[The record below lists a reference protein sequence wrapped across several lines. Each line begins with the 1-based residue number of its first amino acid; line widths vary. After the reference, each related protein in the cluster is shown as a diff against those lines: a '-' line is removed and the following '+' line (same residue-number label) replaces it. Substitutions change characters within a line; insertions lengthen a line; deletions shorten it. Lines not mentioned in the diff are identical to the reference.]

1 MTATE
6 SAPATAEALP
16 DPVFLDDRLT
26 HWATATPDA
35 EAFTYL
41 GRTWTWAQWDERV
54 RRLAGA
60 LRSMGVGRGDVVSF
74 LDKNHPACVEMSMA
88 AASLGGYV
96 GSSGTVFRTAAI
108 YGFLLVVFRL
118 AGKRTLAQMTS
129 FDLLLVLVI
138 GDATQQALIGDDFTL
153 GTAFVAVAS
162 LVLLDV
168 VLGSIKARSPAI
180 DRIVDGLPVILVDRG
195 TPLPERM
202 AREGIDHED
211 ILAAAREQCGLRRLD
226 EIDFAVLERSGDL
239 SIIPK
244 RSQ

>member
-1 MTATE
+1 MMHPRHE
-6 SAPATAEALP
+6 IELEENPGFQTAEWR
-16 DPVFLDDRLT
+16 VQRL
-26 HWATATPDA
+26 
-35 EAFTYL
+35 
-41 GRTWTWAQWDERV
+41 G
-54 RRLAGA
+54 LAG
-60 LRSMGVGRGDVVSF
+60 LV
-74 LDKNHPACVEMSMA
+74 LLA
-88 AASLGGYV
+88 AASVGGYV
-96 GSSGTVFRTAAI
+96 GSSGTVFRTTAI

-118 AGKRTLAQMTS
+118 AGKRTMAQMTS

-180 DRIVDGLPVILVDRG
+180 DRIVDGLPLILVDRG

-202 AREGIDHED
+202 AREGIDLGE
-211 ILAAAREQCGLRRLD
+211 ILAAGREQCGLRRLD

>member
-1 MTATE
+1 MHPRHE
-6 SAPATAEALP
+6 IELKEDPGFQTAEWRIQ
-16 DPVFLDDRLT
+16 RLG
-26 HWATATPDA
+26 
-35 EAFTYL
+35 L
-41 GRTWTWAQWDERV
+41 
-54 RRLAGA
+54 
-60 LRSMGVGRGDVVSF
+60 VGLV
-74 LDKNHPACVEMSMA
+74 LLA
-88 AASLGGYV
+88 AASVGGYV
-96 GSSGTVFRTAAI
+96 GSPDTVFRTTAI

-180 DRIVDGLPVILVDRG
+180 DRIVDGLPLILVDRG

-202 AREGIDHED
+202 AREGIDLERD
-211 ILAAAREQCGLRRLD
+211 PRRRTRAVRSQAARRDRLRRPR
-226 EIDFAVLERSGDL
+226 A
-239 SIIPK
+239 
-244 RSQ
+244 

>member
-1 MTATE
+1 MREILAANTAFPIHGLTPTRAASTLRRLGMMHPRHE
-6 SAPATAEALP
+6 IDLKEHPGFQTAEWR
-16 DPVFLDDRLT
+16 VQRL
-26 HWATATPDA
+26 
-35 EAFTYL
+35 
-41 GRTWTWAQWDERV
+41 G
-54 RRLAGA
+54 LAG
-60 LRSMGVGRGDVVSF
+60 LV
-74 LDKNHPACVEMSMA
+74 LLA
-88 AASLGGYV
+88 AASVGGYV

-180 DRIVDGLPVILVDRG
+180 DRIVDGLPLILVDRG

-202 AREGIDHED
+202 AREGIDLGD
-211 ILAAAREQCGLRRLD
+211 ILAAGREQCGLRRFD

-244 RSQ
+244 RNQ